1 MEGVFEVISGGEQI
15 EEGEKAAAAAAA
27 KECPASTTQGR
38 GREPQVD
45 DPQAAAAAAMEA
57 EPAQVG
63 ELETWMVSCLTI

>member
-15 EEGEKAAAAAAA
+15 EEGEKAAAAAA
-27 KECPASTTQGR
+27 KECRASTTPGR